1 CYSVDIRLVAATNR
15 DLKAMVKAGQFRDDL
30 YYRLNA
36 AAILVPPLRERREA
50 IPAFVAHFIE
60 HFNRLF
66 GKDIKLVSRAALDAL
81 CANQWLGNV
90 RELRHA
96 IESAV
101 LMTESDRVSLDDLP
115 LHHGDASG
123 EAIDAPADAMLANG
137 ASDLAE
143 SGANS
148 AAAKEWPYSLDAV
161 IREASK
167 LALVRALQATEGNC
181 HRAAELLGV
190 SRYTVYRML
199 NRFGL
204 AEGRTYRSFRKPTA
218 RHA

>member
-1 CYSVDIRLVAATNR
+1 
-15 DLKAMVKAGQFRDDL
+15 MVKAGEFRDDL

-50 IPAFVAHFIE
+50 IAAFVAHFIE
-60 HFNRLF
+60 HYNRLF
-66 GKDIKLVSRAALDAL
+66 GKDDQAYRAPRVDAL
-81 CANQWLGNV
+81 CAYRWPGNV
-90 RELRHA
+90 RELGHA

-101 LMTESDRVSLDDLP
+101 LMTENDRIDPRRPADPVYEGAAEASEP
-115 LHHGDASG
+115 AGDS
-123 EAIDAPADAMLANG
+123 IAPARAYPIST
-137 ASDLAE
+137 ASRRP
-143 SGANS
+143 SVPTSN
-148 AAAKEWPYSLDAV
+148 WPYSLDAV

-167 LALVRALQATEGNC
+167 VALIRALQATEGNC

-204 AEGRTYRSFRKPTA
+204 GEGRTYRNLRKATGSA
-218 RHA
+218 